1 MSSCTNYVTVSLL
14 TFAIFDIVEI
24 RDNGYEGRHGDN
36 KIHDVEEA
44 SQVRASMEEHP
55 QSRHLQSLLYMYIRC
70 IHADMICIYSTS

>member
-44 SQVRASMEEHP
+44 SQVRASME
-55 QSRHLQSLLYMYIRC
+55 SLLYMYINC
-70 IHADMICIYSTS
+70 IHADMICTHIILGVCST